1 MPNKWKTESSWVSKH
16 MGGMM
21 KSPLKKYIGFNKLSK
36 KIQGEGKSKEAADAI
51 AASIGRKKYGS
62 KGFNTK
68 KHG

>member
-1 MPNKWKTESSWVSKH
+1 MKSPFKKCI
-16 MGGMM
+16 GGHTGSIQ
-21 KSPLKKYIGFNKLSK
+21 SPLKKYIGFNKLSS
-36 KIQGEGKSKEAADAI
+36 KIQSEGKSKKSADAI